1 VCLNRALF
9 LRHSDLDATIVIA
22 KVERGEKTQ
31 SLPTRLATATFSV
44 PLPTILHH
52 HTMASKRMNVL
63 VYSGALTQEAW
74 RRNENLMLSPGN
86 GSTVESV
93 RHCLYTLRRLLAP
106 NYAVIP
112 VTGDMLIK
120 EPWTASCA
128 AIVFPGG
135 ADQGYCRT
143 LNGEGNRRIR
153 QFVER
158 GGVYI
163 GFCAGGYYGS
173 QRCEFEAGNP
183 PLEVV
188 GDRELAFYPGPARG
202 CAFSG
207 FVYHSEKGARAAEL
221 QVDKAVLS
229 SGSVP
234 NVFKSYYNGGGVF
247 VDAPK
252 YRDQGVEVLAS
263 YTEELAVEPG
273 EGAAAVVYC
282 KVGQGAALLT
292 GPHPEFVFLGTPA
305 DDWSLTKPRFA
316 AANLEEKPDLP
327 GFSDVIKALV
337 PDEKHRMDF
346 LRACLTKLGL
356 TVSETSD
363 VPSLSRL
370 HLSSSEPAETATLL
384 KSLDHLIHTDEHGE
398 EFLKDDNDTFHIVK
412 SSTWK
417 MADLAKAL
425 PSENESQESTDSVD
439 GSSDRIV
446 DYNTLVKQVLVH
458 EDDYPDSKVTPYFNH
473 HAFYANLRHYQDRL
487 PGSST
492 FGSHLLYG
500 EVVTSTNTML
510 EKNTHLLRNLPQGF
524 TATATVQVAGRGR
537 GSNVWVSPAG
547 SLMFSTV
554 IRHPMAQMQS
564 APVVFVQYLAAMAIV
579 NGIKSYEGNRYRDMP
594 VKLKWPNDIFALDPT
609 RAKVNGGDRNEN
621 YTKIGG
627 ILVNSHYNTREY
639 IAVCGVG
646 LNTANAAPT
655 TSLNQLIPL
664 LPRAA
669 PPFTLEK
676 LLGRILTVFEDL
688 YTRFLRTGFDEVLE
702 QMYYQHWL
710 HMDQIVTLE
719 AEGGQRARIKGITR
733 DFGLLV
739 ADELGWEDRE
749 TGKRYTL
756 QSDANS
762 FDFFKGLVKR
772 KI

>member
-1 VCLNRALF
+1 M
-9 LRHSDLDATIVIA
+9 AT
-22 KVERGEKTQ
+22 
-31 SLPTRLATATFSV
+31 
-44 PLPTILHH
+44 
-52 HTMASKRMNVL
+52 KRMNVL
-63 VYSGALTQEAW
+63 VYSGALSKDEW
-74 RRNENLMLSPGN
+74 RANKNLMLSSGN

-128 AIVFPGG
+128 AVVFPGG

-158 GGVYI
+158 GGIYI

-173 QRCEFEAGNP
+173 KRCEFEIGNKL
-183 PLEVV
+183 LEVV

-221 QVDKAVLS
+221 KVDKAVLS

-234 NVFKSYYNGGGVF
+234 NVFKSYYNGGCVF

-263 YTEELAVEPG
+263 YADKLDVEPG
-273 EGAAAVVYC
+273 EGTAAVVYC
-282 KVGQGAALLT
+282 KTGQGAALLT
-292 GPHPEFVFLGTPA
+292 GPHPEFVFLGKPA
-305 DDWSLTKPRFA
+305 DNWSLTKPRYA
-316 AANLEEKPDLP
+316 VVNLEEKTEVP
-327 GFSDVIKALV
+327 GFAQVTEQLAN
-337 PDEKHRMDF
+337 DEKHRMDF
-346 LRACLTKLGL
+346 LKACLTKLGL
-356 TVSETSD
+356 TVSEEQN
-363 VPSLSRL
+363 VPSLSRMQL
-370 HLSSSEPAETATLL
+370 SASNPSDTSNILSSLKHLMTKDEKDQELL
-384 KSLDHLIHTDEHGE
+384 KDE
-398 EFLKDDNDTFHIVK
+398 NDTFHIINA
-412 SSTWK
+412 STWSVESVNEAPSNDESNEDH
-417 MADLAKAL
+417 AD
-425 PSENESQESTDSVD
+425 EDD

-446 DYNTLVKQVLVH
+446 DYNTIVKQILAY
-458 EDDYPDSKVTPYFNH
+458 ETDYPSPKSTPYFNH
-473 HAFYANLRHYQDRL
+473 HAFYANLKQYQ
-487 PGSST
+487 GSNRGTAAT
-492 FGSHLLYG
+492 FGNHLLYG
-500 EVVTSTNTML
+500 EVVTSTNTLL
-510 EKNTHLLRNLPQGF
+510 EKNTHLLRTLPQGF

-554 IRHPMAQMQS
+554 IRHPMSQMKT

-579 NGIKSYEGNRYRDMP
+579 NGIKSYDGRAYQDMP
-594 VKLKWPNDIFALDPT
+594 IKLKWPNDIFALDPVK
-609 RAKVNGGDRNEN
+609 AKENGGDKSEN

-627 ILVNSHYNTREY
+627 ILVNSHYNTQEY
-639 IAVCGVG
+639 IAVCGIG
-646 LNTANAAPT
+646 LNCANAAPT
-655 TSLNQLIPL
+655 TSLNQLVSTL
-664 LPRAA
+664 KQGSKLA
-669 PPFTLEK
+669 PFTLER
-676 LLGRILTVFEDL
+676 LLARILTTFEDL
-688 YTRFLRTGFDEVLE
+688 YIRFLRTGFDFEME
-702 QMYYQHWL
+702 QLYYKHWL

-719 AEGGQRARIKGITR
+719 SQGGERAKIKGITR
-733 DFGLLV
+733 DYGLLI
-739 ADELGWEDRE
+739 AEELGWEDRP
-749 TGKRYTL
+749 TGKRWEL